1 MRLLRAALILI
12 ALYAFDR
19 MYLDGQNA
27 GVAASIARSAG
38 TSINQ
43 QVAALLRPLR
53 T

>member
-1 MRLLRAALILI
+1 MRMLRAALILL
-12 ALYAFDR
+12 ALYAIDR

-27 GVAASIARSAG
+27 AGAMSLARSAG